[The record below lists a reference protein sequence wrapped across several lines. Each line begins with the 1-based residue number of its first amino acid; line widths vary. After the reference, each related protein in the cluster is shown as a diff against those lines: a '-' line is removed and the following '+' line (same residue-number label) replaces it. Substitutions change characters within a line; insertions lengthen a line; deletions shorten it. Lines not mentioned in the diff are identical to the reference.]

1 MVASGN
7 GDEKSKTPPAGKEGG
22 DEMIDGLDFRGLG
35 LLGCWTGDVNHSV
48 Q

>member
-22 DEMIDGLDFRGLG
+22 VEVSSGLDFKG
-35 LLGCWTGDVNHSV
+35 
-48 Q
+48 